1 MAVLI
6 KKLKGVDMES
16 LSNSAT
22 HLRGSGD
29 YFDGQDQHHIYQEIF
44 TPPSVSHHQRQ
55 DYMSLEEIRSSQ
67 NASGNKLKKWP
78 MMPTSIAR
86 TKTSLVKYSVLV

>member
-1 MAVLI
+1 MAVLM

-67 NASGNKLKKWP
+67 NASGNKLKKLADNAHIHSKNQNFP
-78 MMPTSIAR
+78 SEIQ
-86 TKTSLVKYSVLV
+86 

>member
-6 KKLKGVDMES
+6 KKSKEVDMKS

-29 YFDGQDQHHIYQEIF
+29 YSDGQDQHHIYQEIL
-44 TPPSVSHHQRQ
+44 TPPSVRPPRRQ

-86 TKTSLVKYSVLV
+86 TKTSLVKYSVLF